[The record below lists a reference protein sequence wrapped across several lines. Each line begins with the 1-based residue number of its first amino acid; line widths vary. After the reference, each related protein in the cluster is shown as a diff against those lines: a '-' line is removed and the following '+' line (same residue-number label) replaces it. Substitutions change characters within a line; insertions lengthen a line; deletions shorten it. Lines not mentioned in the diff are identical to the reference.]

1 MRRLSVLVI
10 AVSALVLAVAACGG
24 DDDSAT
30 APAPAE
36 PAAADSGGASTEV
49 ALAAVEDG
57 SFAYETTALDATA
70 GEITIAFTNPSATPH
85 NVAVEGEGIETVA
98 GEIVAMADAPIT
110 LSLEPGTYT
119 FFCSVPGHRD
129 AGMEGTLTVS

>member
-24 DDDSAT
+24 DGDSA